1 MLEKLLNQKAM
12 ITTIL
17 FAVLIGGFIAYT
29 NIGKLEDAEIPIK
42 SAMVI
47 TVYPGATAHEVEL
60 EVTDVLEKQI
70 QKLENIDE
78 ITSVSRP
85 GVSFITIE
93 IDPVVK
99 TPQLPQLWDHLRR
112 KVNDVKGELP
122 QGAYDPIVNDDF
134 ADVYGILYAITAEGY
149 SHKDLIKYTEFI
161 ERELLSVN
169 GVRRSQV
176 FGKKTETIDVVF
188 SSEKLAG
195 LNINPMMIAL
205 AMQNETAIINP
216 GSIVTGTESIRVGV
230 GDKISS
236 VEDIENLLIQVPGGG
251 NFRLGDIATVERSY
265 MEPMQEALYYNS
277 KKGLTL
283 GLSNESGI
291 NVVKLGARLDQKLAQ
306 LEKELPAGIEVNQV
320 YYQPDRVDA
329 AVKNFMWNLVI
340 SVAIV
345 IVVLMFSMG
354 LRSGLLISS
363 GLVFTILGTLIVM
376 MAIGLPL
383 HRVTLAAIILAMGM
397 LVDNAIVVA
406 DGILVDLKS
415 GMDRS
420 KAFVHTAQKTA
431 LPLLGATVVAI
442 LAFLP
447 LRMSP
452 NMAGEFL
459 SSLFTVLIISLFLS
473 WVFAMIQTPFNAKF
487 FYRKERPKGE
497 KAEHYDSK
505 FYRGFGAMLAWSI
518 RNKYV
523 FSAGA
528 LAVLV
533 IAFWS
538 FRFVTVDFMSKI
550 DYDQFYVEYYLPQG
564 ADIEAV
570 EADLLQIQE
579 DILEM
584 EGVHSITAA
593 VGRPPARYQLLRL
606 LATGG
611 SNYGDLIIQTEEIQR
626 IESLIPEVEAY
637 LNENY
642 PDAFFRTKEY
652 GAAFS
657 DSDVE
662 VEFTG
667 PDPAVLK
674 DLANQ
679 AKLIMH
685 AEPTAIN
692 VDDNWKNQTKK
703 IVPLYSVERA
713 QPLGLSRSDMG
724 NSILVATN
732 GMPIGA
738 VYEGDKMLPI
748 VMKTSNNVATNTE
761 EILNI
766 PVWGQQSTS
775 SVPLS
780 QIVDSL
786 ELHWE
791 YELINRL
798 NNERSIQARCDAQ
811 KGYTAAQVQAKI
823 QAQVEAIELPAG
835 YNMRWEGATAQS
847 GEANAGLFMFLPL
860 ALGLMAIIIIGL
872 FNNLKQ
878 PLIIGMVFP
887 YAFVGIVIGLVSTGT
902 YLTFAGIIGALGL
915 IGMMIKNAVVLMDE
929 VNFNL
934 KAGKSRLQSTIDA
947 AMSRLRPVMMASL
960 TTILGMSPLIW
971 DPMFKSTA
979 IVIMF
984 GLAVG
989 SVITLVVVPVL
1000 YTVLYKVD
1008 GSKLRNA
1015 SAIVEKQGI

>member
-12 ITTIL
+12 ISTIL
-17 FAVLIGGFIAYT
+17 FAVLVGGIIAYT

-85 GVSFITIE
+85 GVSLITIE
-93 IDPVVK
+93 INPVVK

-112 KVNDVKGELP
+112 KVNDIKGSLP
-122 QGAYDPIVNDDF
+122 AGAYEPIVNDDF
-134 ADVYGILYAITAEGY
+134 ADVYGILYAVTAEGY
-149 SHKDLIKYTEFI
+149 SHKELIKYTEFI
-161 ERELLSVN
+161 ERQLLAID
-169 GVRRSQV
+169 GVRRSQI
-176 FGKKTETIDVVF
+176 FGKKTETIDLVF
-188 SSEKLAG
+188 SPEKLAG

-216 GSIVTGTESIRVGV
+216 GTIVTGKESIRVGV
-230 GDKISS
+230 GNKISTID
-236 VEDIENLLIQVPGGG
+236 EIENLLIQVPGGG

-265 MEPMQEALYYNS
+265 MQPMQQALYYNT

-283 GLSNESGI
+283 GLSNEGGI
-291 NVVKLGARLDQKLAQ
+291 NVVKLGEKLDEKLAE
-306 LEKELPAGIEVNQV
+306 LEKELPAGIEVTQV

-329 AVKNFMWNLVI
+329 AVKDFMWNLVM
-340 SVAIV
+340 SVGIV

-363 GLVFTILGTLIVM
+363 GLVLTILATLIVM

-406 DGILVDLKS
+406 DGILVDLKN

-420 KAFVHTAQKTA
+420 KAFVNTAQKTA
-431 LPLLGATVVAI
+431 MPLLGATAVAI

-447 LRMSP
+447 LAMSP

-459 SSLFTVLIISLFLS
+459 SSLFTVLIISLSLS
-473 WVFAMIQTPFNAKF
+473 WVFAMIQTPFNAKY

-497 KAEHYDSK
+497 KGEHYDSK
-505 FYRGFGAMLAWSI
+505 FYRYFENFLKWSI
-518 RNKYV
+518 RNKYM
-523 FSAGA
+523 FSLGSFAI
-528 LAVLV
+528 L
-533 IAFWS
+533 ITAFWG
-538 FRFVTVDFMSKI
+538 FRFVTVDFMPKI
-550 DYDQFYVEYYLPQG
+550 AYDQFYVEYYLPEG
-564 ADIEAV
+564 SDIEAV
-570 EADLLQIQE
+570 ETDLVQIQK
-579 DILEM
+579 DILAM
-584 EGVHSITAA
+584 EGVYSVTAA
-593 VGRPPARYQLLRL
+593 VGSPPARYQLMRGM
-606 LATGG
+606 ATGG
-611 SNYGDLIIQTEEIQR
+611 SNYGDLIIQTEETER
-626 IESLIPEVEAY
+626 VESLIPEVESY
-637 LNENY
+637 LRKTY
-642 PDAFFRTKEY
+642 PDAFFKAKEY
-652 GAAFS
+652 GAAFAEA
-657 DSDVE
+657 DIE
-662 VEFTG
+662 VEFIG

-674 DLANQ
+674 DLATQ
-679 AKLIMH
+679 AKKIFM
-685 AEPTAIN
+685 EVPVTTNIT
-692 VDDNWKNQTKK
+692 DNWKNQTKK
-703 IVPLYSVERA
+703 LVPQYSVERA

-738 VYEGDKMLPI
+738 IYEGDKMLPI
-748 VMKTSNNVATNTE
+748 VMKTSNDVAEDTE

-766 PVWGQQSTS
+766 PVWGQQSMS

-780 QIVDSL
+780 QIIDDL
-786 ELHWE
+786 EVTWE
-791 YELINRL
+791 YEQINRL
-798 NNERSIQARCDAQ
+798 NNERSIKAQCDAV
-811 KGYTAAQVQAKI
+811 KGHTAAQVQAQVQEKI
-823 QAQVEAIELPAG
+823 DAIDVPAG
-835 YNMRWEGATAQS
+835 YKMRWEGATAQS

-878 PLIIGMVFP
+878 PLIIGVVFP
-887 YAFVGIVIGLVSTGT
+887 FAFVGVVIGLVSTGT
-902 YLTFAGIIGALGL
+902 YLTFLGIIGSLGL
-915 IGMMIKNAVVLMDE
+915 IGMMIKNAVVLLDE
-929 VNFNL
+929 INFNI
-934 KAGKSRLQSTIDA
+934 KEGQNRLDATIAA
-947 AMSRLRPVMMASL
+947 AMSRMRPVMMASL
-960 TTILGMSPLIW
+960 TTILGMSPLVT
-971 DPMFKSTA
+971 DGMFNSTA

-989 SVITLVVVPVL
+989 SVITLVVVPVF

-1008 GSKLRNA
+1008 GSELKKA
-1015 SAIVEKQGI
+1015 